1 MAGKKAGESGGS
13 HRRHLRP
20 SRPYKVFARFSEAE
34 MTAIT
39 EAAKRVGLT
48 PTSYTAN
55 AAVSEASG
63 GQGYAALLELR
74 EALTG
79 LLTTKAE
86 LRRVGSLL
94 NQAVT
99 VGHASGVLP
108 SAVEPLVARVDR
120 LASEFESLL
129 ALVAA
134 RLP

>member
-1 MAGKKAGESGGS
+1 MGRIAGIYG
-13 HRRHLRP
+13 RTRP
-20 SRPYKVFARFSEAE
+20 HQVKARFSEAE

-39 EAAKRVGLT
+39 GAAHRVGLT

-55 AAVSEASG
+55 AAVREASG

-99 VGHASGVLP
+99 VGHTSGTLP
-108 SAVEPLVARVDR
+108 SAVEPLVARVDW
-120 LASEFESLL
+120 LTGEFESLL